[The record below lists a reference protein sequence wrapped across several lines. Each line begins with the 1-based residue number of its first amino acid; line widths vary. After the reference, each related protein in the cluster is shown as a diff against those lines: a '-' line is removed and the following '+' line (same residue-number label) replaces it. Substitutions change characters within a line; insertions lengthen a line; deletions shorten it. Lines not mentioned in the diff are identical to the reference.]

1 MSRLHHVCLVLLLTG
16 MGGCAP
22 SAPDPGAGA
31 DAHARPA
38 HHPGTIAGAVTALR
52 ARAVRLGSPADEAD
66 RARREC
72 ADIVRW
78 LPHLAAD
85 TTLGRTDWEEVAA
98 LADRAAARLATHA
111 DGDSAD
117 LATHIAEAADR
128 LESIVTSRALNTEEP

>member
-1 MSRLHHVCLVLLLTG
+1 MSRLHHVCRVLLLTA

-38 HHPGTIAGAVTALR
+38 HHPGTITGAVTALR
-52 ARAVRLGSPADEAD
+52 ARAVRLGGPTDEAD

-72 ADIVRW
+72 VDIVRW
-78 LPHLAAD
+78 LPLLAAD

-98 LADRAAARLATHA
+98 LADRAAVRLAAHA
-111 DGDSAD
+111 DGDSAA
-117 LATHIAEAADR
+117 LAVHIAEAADR
-128 LESIVTSRALNTEEP
+128 LESIVTSRAVNTEEP